1 MFRIAPALVLALSA
15 CQTTTRSAPPP
26 KAAWEAPLAAGTPI
40 SIKASTETTEAL
52 VFDFPKHRLV
62 GLSGKTNTWLRWL
75 DERAPKASIES
86 LPNVGAEGAVAVG
99 LKVGD
104 GIEVVCTLDPAK
116 ERTIL
121 PPSIFDSK
129 LLEGVPPS
137 GPLNGVSLGF
147 GQSQLGSY
155 SVSLEAG
162 VCTIGA
168 DVLSKVVVLL
178 AVHGRQPLLF
188 LVEHE

>member
-1 MFRIAPALVLALSA
+1 MFRIAPALVLALTA

-26 KAAWEAPLAAGTPI
+26 KAAWEAPLTANTPI
-40 SIKASTETTEAL
+40 SAKASTETAEAL
-52 VFDFPKHRLV
+52 VFDFPKQRLV
-62 GLSGKTNTWLRWL
+62 GLSGRTNTWLRWL

-86 LPNVGAEGAVAVG
+86 LPNVGAGETVAVG

-104 GIEVVCTLDPAK
+104 GIEVVCTLDPSKA
-116 ERTIL
+116 RTTL
-121 PPSIFDSK
+121 PPSIFEAK
-129 LLEGVPPS
+129 LLEGVPPA
-137 GPLNGVSLGF
+137 GPLNGVSLAF
-147 GQSQLGSY
+147 GQTQLGTY
-155 SVSLEAG
+155 SVALEAG
-162 VCTIGA
+162 VCTVGA